1 MIKPKMQLK
10 LKLTFVA
17 TLMNEKIDNPRKL
30 LSNMAIHNAPGISRQ
45 EFAIGIMELSHNILP
60 RFDRLE
66 KQLNEQ
72 RERDR
77 KLILLISQIYK
88 DNESNKDT
96 LNKLDK
102 FLEEYYE
109 NPYDDGNL

>member
-1 MIKPKMQLK
+1 
-10 LKLTFVA
+10 
-17 TLMNEKIDNPRKL
+17 
-30 LSNMAIHNAPGISRQ
+30 MAVHTVPGINKQ
-45 EFAIGIMELSHNILP
+45 EFAIGILELAHNILP

-72 RERDR
+72 RERER
-77 KLILLISQIYK
+77 KLIHLISQIYK
-88 DNESNKDT
+88 DNEANKDT

-109 NPYDDGNL
+109 NPYDAGNL